1 MAILTLAILSVACSE
16 DGKIAVEF
24 EKTLYTVHGGGSVDI
39 AVNVSEPAASDIR
52 IGLIF
57 SGSASADKYAVGF
70 DSVTIPAGETVG
82 TVTISD
88 IRISQD
94 EQIAVG
100 IGRCPAGYAPGTKSV
115 TIVTVDAEELLICSF
130 ASTSDNLLCSFAS
143 TTDNAIGSYGAR
155 IDVSGAV
162 SGKDLS
168 LNEDVVIPLTA
179 SGAAASYLNFGGE
192 PHALLKAGDKVAIA
206 EFSLKPGFEEGA
218 EIKLGIK
225 EGEDRILIGNNETI
239 TLKLYG
245 AEIPEALLGTWTF
258 DHVFDIEEIEEFF
271 YDDGKGDDITLL
283 PTHNEGFTL
292 TFEKDDAGI
301 ITVTPNDKGDFAK
314 FFRTA
319 SVTPTE
325 PINYSSEGI
334 VTGMNTVSEINMF
347 MATED
352 YGIHTCS
359 YYKLSQANRAFSSEV
374 ENLGEAVV
382 IFTLVEGGLQV
393 EFRDYDTPP
402 FGEVWWDPEFEAD
415 MFGFASLFVK

>member
-1 MAILTLAILSVACSE
+1 MKYLSKLMAILTLALFSVACSE
-16 DGKIAVEF
+16 DGKITVEF

-39 AVNVSEPAASDIR
+39 AVNVSEPAASDIS
-52 IGLIF
+52 IGLLF
-57 SGSASADKYAVGF
+57 SGSASADKYAASF
-70 DSVTIPAGETVG
+70 DTVTIPAGETTG

-88 IRISQD
+88 IRISQE
-94 EQIAVG
+94 EQIVVG
-100 IGRCPAGYAPGTKSV
+100 IVSCPAGYTPGTKSV
-115 TIVTVDAEELLICSF
+115 TIVTVDAEELLVCSF
-130 ASTSDNLLCSFAS
+130 ATTS
-143 TTDNAIGSYGAR
+143 DNAIGSYRAR

-206 EFSLKPGFEEGA
+206 EFSLNPGFEEGA
-218 EIKLGIK
+218 EVKLSIK

-258 DHVFDIEEIEEFF
+258 DHVFDIEEVEEFF
-271 YDDGKGDDITLL
+271 GEMEDDITLL

-292 TFEKDDAGI
+292 TFEKDNAGI

-319 SVTPTE
+319 TVTPTE
-325 PINYSSEGI
+325 PINYSSEGT

-347 MATED
+347 MAMED
-352 YGIHTCS
+352 YDVHTCS
-359 YYKLSQANRAFSSEV
+359 YYKLSEANRAFSSEV
-374 ENLGEAVV
+374 ETLGEAVV

-402 FGEVWWDPEFEAD
+402 FGEMWWDPEFDPD

>member
-1 MAILTLAILSVACSE
+1 MKYLSKLMAILTLALFSVACSE
-16 DGKIAVEF
+16 DGKITVEF

-39 AVNVSEPAASDIR
+39 AVNVSEPAASDIS
-52 IGLIF
+52 IGLLF
-57 SGSASADKYAVGF
+57 SGSASADKYAASF
-70 DSVTIPAGETVG
+70 DTVTIPAGETTG

-88 IRISQD
+88 IRISQE
-94 EQIAVG
+94 EQIVVG
-100 IGRCPAGYAPGTKSV
+100 IVSCPAGYTPGAKSV
-115 TIVTVDAEELLICSF
+115 TIVTVDAEELLVCSF
-130 ASTSDNLLCSFAS
+130 ATTS
-143 TTDNAIGSYGAR
+143 DNAIGSYRAR

-206 EFSLKPGFEEGA
+206 EFSLNPGFEEGA
-218 EIKLGIK
+218 EVKLSIK

-258 DHVFDIEEIEEFF
+258 DHVFDIEEVEEFF
-271 YDDGKGDDITLL
+271 GEMEDDITLL

-292 TFEKDDAGI
+292 TFEKDNAGI

-319 SVTPTE
+319 TVTPTE

-347 MATED
+347 MAMED
-352 YGIHTCS
+352 YDVHTCS
-359 YYKLSQANRAFSSEV
+359 YYKLSEANRAFSSEV
-374 ENLGEAVV
+374 ETLGEAVV

-402 FGEVWWDPEFEAD
+402 FGEMWWDSEFDAD

>member
-1 MAILTLAILSVACSE
+1 MAILTLALFSVACSE
-16 DGKIAVEF
+16 DGKITVEF

-39 AVNVSEPAASDIR
+39 AVNVSEPAASDIS
-52 IGLIF
+52 IGLLF
-57 SGSASADKYAVGF
+57 SGSASADKYAASF
-70 DSVTIPAGETVG
+70 DTVTIPAGETTG

-88 IRISQD
+88 IRISQE
-94 EQIAVG
+94 EQIVVG
-100 IGRCPAGYAPGTKSV
+100 IVSCPSGYTPGAKSV
-115 TIVTVDAEELLICSF
+115 TIVTVDAEELLVCSF
-130 ASTSDNLLCSFAS
+130 ATTS
-143 TTDNAIGSYGAR
+143 DNAIGSYRAR

-168 LNEDVVIPLTA
+168 LNEDVVIPLSA

-218 EIKLGIK
+218 EVKLSIK

-258 DHVFDIEEIEEFF
+258 DHVFDIEEVEEFF
-271 YDDGKGDDITLL
+271 SEMEDDITLL

-319 SVTPTE
+319 TVTPTE
-325 PINYSSEGI
+325 PINYSSEGT

-347 MATED
+347 MAMED
-352 YGIHTCS
+352 YDFHTCS
-359 YYKLSQANRAFSSEV
+359 YYRLSEANRAFSSEV
-374 ENLGEAVV
+374 ETLGEAVV

-402 FGEVWWDPEFEAD
+402 FGEMWWDPEFDAD

>member
-1 MAILTLAILSVACSE
+1 MAILTLALFSVACSE
-16 DGKIAVEF
+16 DGKITVEF

-39 AVNVSEPAASDIR
+39 AVNVSEPAASDIS
-52 IGLIF
+52 IGLLF
-57 SGSASADKYAVGF
+57 SGSASADKYAASF
-70 DSVTIPAGETVG
+70 DTVTIPAGETTG

-88 IRISQD
+88 IRISQE
-94 EQIAVG
+94 EQIVVG
-100 IGRCPAGYAPGTKSV
+100 IVSCPSGYTPGAKSV
-115 TIVTVDAEELLICSF
+115 TIVTVDAEELLVCSF
-130 ASTSDNLLCSFAS
+130 ATTS
-143 TTDNAIGSYGAR
+143 DNAIGSYRAR

-192 PHALLKAGDKVAIA
+192 PHARLKAGDKVAIA
-206 EFSLKPGFEEGA
+206 EFSLNPGFEEGA
-218 EIKLGIK
+218 EVKLSIK

-258 DHVFDIEEIEEFF
+258 DHVFDIEEVEEFF
-271 YDDGKGDDITLL
+271 SEMEDDITLL

-319 SVTPTE
+319 TVTPTE
-325 PINYSSEGI
+325 PINYSSEGE

-347 MATED
+347 MAMED
-352 YGIHTCS
+352 YDFHTCS
-359 YYKLSQANRAFSSEV
+359 YYRLSEANRAFSSEV
-374 ENLGEAVV
+374 ETLGEAVV

-402 FGEVWWDPEFEAD
+402 FGEMWWDPEFDPD

>member
-1 MAILTLAILSVACSE
+1 MKYLSKLMAILTLALFSVACSE
-16 DGKIAVEF
+16 DGKITVEF

-39 AVNVSEPAASDIR
+39 AVNVSEPAASDIS
-52 IGLIF
+52 IGLLF
-57 SGSASADKYAVGF
+57 SGSASADKYAAGF
-70 DSVTIPAGETVG
+70 DTVTIPAGETTG

-88 IRISQD
+88 IRISQE
-94 EQIAVG
+94 EQIVVG
-100 IGRCPAGYAPGTKSV
+100 IVSCPSGYTPGAKSV
-115 TIVTVDAEELLICSF
+115 TIVTVDAEELLVCSF
-130 ASTSDNLLCSFAS
+130 ATTS
-143 TTDNAIGSYGAR
+143 DNAIGSYRAR

-168 LNEDVVIPLTA
+168 LNEDVVIPLSA

-206 EFSLKPGFEEGA
+206 EFSLNPGFEEGA
-218 EIKLGIK
+218 EVKLSIK

-258 DHVFDIEEIEEFF
+258 DHVFDIEEVEEFF
-271 YDDGKGDDITLL
+271 GDEGDDITLL

-292 TFEKDDAGI
+292 TFEKDNAGI

-325 PINYSSEGI
+325 PINYSSDGE

-347 MATED
+347 MAMED
-352 YGIHTCS
+352 YDVHTCS
-359 YYKLSQANRAFSSEV
+359 YYRLSEANRAFSSEV
-374 ENLGEAVV
+374 ETLGEAVV

-402 FGEVWWDPEFEAD
+402 FGEMWWEPDFDPD

>member
-1 MAILTLAILSVACSE
+1 MAILTLALFSVACSE
-16 DGKIAVEF
+16 DGKITVEF

-39 AVNVSEPAASDIR
+39 AVNVSEPAASDIS
-52 IGLIF
+52 IGLLF
-57 SGSASADKYAVGF
+57 SGSASADKYAASF
-70 DSVTIPAGETVG
+70 DTVTIPAGETTG

-88 IRISQD
+88 IRISQE
-94 EQIAVG
+94 EQIVVG
-100 IGRCPAGYAPGTKSV
+100 IVSCPSGYTPGAKSV
-115 TIVTVDAEELLICSF
+115 TIVTVDAEELLVCSF
-130 ASTSDNLLCSFAS
+130 ATTS
-143 TTDNAIGSYGAR
+143 DNAIGSYRAR

-168 LNEDVVIPLTA
+168 LNEDVVIPLSA

-206 EFSLKPGFEEGA
+206 EFSLNPGFEEGA
-218 EIKLGIK
+218 EVKLSIK

-258 DHVFDIEEIEEFF
+258 DHVFDIEEVEEFF
-271 YDDGKGDDITLL
+271 SEMEDDITLL

-292 TFEKDDAGI
+292 TFEKDNAGI

-319 SVTPTE
+319 TVTPTE

-347 MATED
+347 MAMED
-352 YGIHTCS
+352 YDVHTCS
-359 YYKLSQANRAFSSEV
+359 YYKLSEANRAFSSEV
-374 ENLGEAVV
+374 ETLGEAVV

-402 FGEVWWDPEFEAD
+402 FGEMWWDPDFDAD

>member
-57 SGSASADKYAVGF
+57 SGSASADKYAAGF

-100 IGRCPAGYAPGTKSV
+100 IASCPAGYAPGTKSV

-130 ASTSDNLLCSFAS
+130 ASTSDN
-143 TTDNAIGSYGAR
+143 AIGSYRAR

-162 SGKDLS
+162 SDKDLS

-218 EIKLGIK
+218 EVKLSIK

-283 PTHNEGFTL
+283 PTHNDGFTL

-347 MATED
+347 MASED
-352 YGIHTCS
+352 YGVHTCS

-374 ENLGEAVV
+374 ETLGEAVV

-402 FGEVWWDPEFEAD
+402 FGEMWWDPDFDAD

>member
-1 MAILTLAILSVACSE
+1 MKYLSKLMAILTLALFSVACSE
-16 DGKIAVEF
+16 DGKITVEF

-39 AVNVSEPAASDIR
+39 AVNVSEPAASDIS
-52 IGLIF
+52 IGLLF
-57 SGSASADKYAVGF
+57 SGSASADKYAASF
-70 DSVTIPAGETVG
+70 DTVTIPAGETTG

-88 IRISQD
+88 IRISQE
-94 EQIAVG
+94 EQIVVG
-100 IGRCPAGYAPGTKSV
+100 IVSCPSGYTPGAKSV
-115 TIVTVDAEELLICSF
+115 TIVTVDAEELLVCSF
-130 ASTSDNLLCSFAS
+130 ATTS
-143 TTDNAIGSYGAR
+143 DNAIGSYRAR

-218 EIKLGIK
+218 EVKLSIK

-258 DHVFDIEEIEEFF
+258 DHVFDIEEVEEFF
-271 YDDGKGDDITLL
+271 GEMEDDITLL

-292 TFEKDDAGI
+292 TFEKDNAGI

-319 SVTPTE
+319 TVTPTE
-325 PINYSSEGI
+325 PINYSSEGE

-347 MATED
+347 MAMED
-352 YGIHTCS
+352 YGVHTCS
-359 YYKLSQANRAFSSEV
+359 YYRLSEANRAFSSEV
-374 ENLGEAVV
+374 ETLGEAVV

-402 FGEVWWDPEFEAD
+402 FGEMWWDPEFDAD

>member
-1 MAILTLAILSVACSE
+1 MAILTLALFSVACSE
-16 DGKIAVEF
+16 DGKITVEF

-39 AVNVSEPAASDIR
+39 AVNVSEPAASDIS
-52 IGLIF
+52 IGLLF
-57 SGSASADKYAVGF
+57 SGSASADKYAASF
-70 DSVTIPAGETVG
+70 DTVTIPAGETTG

-88 IRISQD
+88 IRISQE
-94 EQIAVG
+94 EQIVVG
-100 IGRCPAGYAPGTKSV
+100 IVSCPSGYTPGAKSV
-115 TIVTVDAEELLICSF
+115 TIVTVDAEELLVCSF
-130 ASTSDNLLCSFAS
+130 ATTS
-143 TTDNAIGSYGAR
+143 DNAIGSYRAR

-168 LNEDVVIPLTA
+168 LNEDVVIPLSA

-206 EFSLKPGFEEGA
+206 EFSLNPGFEEGA
-218 EIKLGIK
+218 EVKLSIK

-258 DHVFDIEEIEEFF
+258 DHVFDIEEVEEFF
-271 YDDGKGDDITLL
+271 GEMEDDITLL

-292 TFEKDDAGI
+292 TFEKDNAGI

-319 SVTPTE
+319 TVTPTE

-347 MATED
+347 MAMED
-352 YGIHTCS
+352 YDFHTCS
-359 YYKLSQANRAFSSEV
+359 YYRLSEANRAFSSEV
-374 ENLGEAVV
+374 ETLGEAVV

-402 FGEVWWDPEFEAD
+402 FGEMWWDSEFDAD

>member
-1 MAILTLAILSVACSE
+1 MKYLSKLMAILTLALFSVACSE
-16 DGKIAVEF
+16 DGKITVEF

-39 AVNVSEPAASDIR
+39 AVNVSEPAASDIS
-52 IGLIF
+52 IGLLF
-57 SGSASADKYAVGF
+57 SGSASADKYAASF
-70 DSVTIPAGETVG
+70 DTVTIPAGETTG

-88 IRISQD
+88 IRISQE
-94 EQIAVG
+94 EQIVVG
-100 IGRCPAGYAPGTKSV
+100 IVSCPSGYTPGAKSV
-115 TIVTVDAEELLICSF
+115 TIVTVDAEELLVCSF
-130 ASTSDNLLCSFAS
+130 ATTS
-143 TTDNAIGSYGAR
+143 DNAIGSYRAR

-168 LNEDVVIPLTA
+168 LNEDVVIPLSA

-206 EFSLKPGFEEGA
+206 EFSLNPGFEEGA
-218 EIKLGIK
+218 EVKLSIK

-258 DHVFDIEEIEEFF
+258 DHVFDIEEVEEFF
-271 YDDGKGDDITLL
+271 GEMEDDITLL

-292 TFEKDDAGI
+292 TFEKDNAGI

-319 SVTPTE
+319 TVTPTE
-325 PINYSSEGI
+325 PINYSSEGT

-347 MATED
+347 MAMED
-352 YGIHTCS
+352 YDFHTCS
-359 YYKLSQANRAFSSEV
+359 YYKLSEANRAFSSEV
-374 ENLGEAVV
+374 ETLGEAVV

-402 FGEVWWDPEFEAD
+402 FGEMWWEPANFDPD

>member
-1 MAILTLAILSVACSE
+1 MAILTLALFSVACSE
-16 DGKIAVEF
+16 DGKITVEF

-39 AVNVSEPAASDIR
+39 AVNVSEPAASDIS
-52 IGLIF
+52 IGLLF
-57 SGSASADKYAVGF
+57 SGSASADKYAASF
-70 DSVTIPAGETVG
+70 DTVTIPAGETTG

-88 IRISQD
+88 IRISQE
-94 EQIAVG
+94 EQIVVG
-100 IGRCPAGYAPGTKSV
+100 IVSCPSGYTPGAKSV
-115 TIVTVDAEELLICSF
+115 TIVTVDAEELLVCSF
-130 ASTSDNLLCSFAS
+130 ATTS
-143 TTDNAIGSYGAR
+143 DNAIGSYRAR

-206 EFSLKPGFEEGA
+206 EFSLNPGFEEGA
-218 EIKLGIK
+218 EVKLSIK

-258 DHVFDIEEIEEFF
+258 DHVFDIEEVEEFF
-271 YDDGKGDDITLL
+271 SEMEDDITLL

-292 TFEKDDAGI
+292 TFEKDNAGI

-319 SVTPTE
+319 TVTPTE
-325 PINYSSEGI
+325 PINYSSEGT

-347 MATED
+347 MAMED
-352 YGIHTCS
+352 YDFHTCS
-359 YYKLSQANRAFSSEV
+359 YYRLSEANRAFSSEV
-374 ENLGEAVV
+374 ETLGEAVV

-402 FGEVWWDPEFEAD
+402 FGEMWWDSEFDAD

>member
-130 ASTSDNLLCSFAS
+130 ASTSDN
-143 TTDNAIGSYGAR
+143 AIGSYRAR

-162 SGKDLS
+162 SGKNLS

-245 AEIPEALLGTWTF
+245 AEIPEALLGTWKF
-258 DHVFDIEEIEEFF
+258 DHVFDLEEIEYFF
-271 YDDGKGDDITLL
+271 GELEDDITLL

-347 MATED
+347 MASED
-352 YGIHTCS
+352 YDFHTCS
-359 YYKLSQANRAFSSEV
+359 YYRLSEANRAFSSEV
-374 ENLGEAVV
+374 ETLGEAVV

-402 FGEVWWDPEFEAD
+402 FGEMWWDPDFDAD

>member
-1 MAILTLAILSVACSE
+1 MAILTLALFSVACSE
-16 DGKIAVEF
+16 DGKITVEF

-39 AVNVSEPAASDIR
+39 AVNVSEPAASDIS
-52 IGLIF
+52 IGLLF
-57 SGSASADKYAVGF
+57 SGSASADKYAASF
-70 DSVTIPAGETVG
+70 DTVTIPAGETTG

-88 IRISQD
+88 IRISQE
-94 EQIAVG
+94 EQIVVG
-100 IGRCPAGYAPGTKSV
+100 IVSCPAGYTPGAKSV
-115 TIVTVDAEELLICSF
+115 TIVTVDAEELLVCSF
-130 ASTSDNLLCSFAS
+130 ATTS
-143 TTDNAIGSYGAR
+143 DNAIGSYRAR

-206 EFSLKPGFEEGA
+206 EFSLNPGFEEGA
-218 EIKLGIK
+218 EVKLSIK
-225 EGEDRILIGNNETI
+225 EGDDRILIGNNETI

-258 DHVFDIEEIEEFF
+258 DHVFDIEEVEEFF
-271 YDDGKGDDITLL
+271 GEMEDDITLL

-292 TFEKDDAGI
+292 TFAKDDAGI

-319 SVTPTE
+319 TVTPTE
-325 PINYSSEGI
+325 PINYSSEGT

-347 MATED
+347 MAMED
-352 YGIHTCS
+352 YDFHTCS
-359 YYKLSQANRAFSSEV
+359 YYRLSEANRAFSSEV
-374 ENLGEAVV
+374 ETLGEAVV

-402 FGEVWWDPEFEAD
+402 FGEMWWDPEFDPD

>member
-130 ASTSDNLLCSFAS
+130 ASTSDN
-143 TTDNAIGSYGAR
+143 AIGSYRAR

-162 SGKDLS
+162 SGKNLS

-402 FGEVWWDPEFEAD
+402 FGEMWWDPDFDAD

>member
-57 SGSASADKYAVGF
+57 SGSASADKYAAGF

-130 ASTSDNLLCSFAS
+130 ASTSDN
-143 TTDNAIGSYGAR
+143 AIGSYRAR

-162 SGKDLS
+162 SGKNLS

-245 AEIPEALLGTWTF
+245 AEIPEALLGTWKF
-258 DHVFDIEEIEEFF
+258 DHVFDLEEIEYFF
-271 YDDGKGDDITLL
+271 DDEGDDITLL

-319 SVTPTE
+319 TVTPTE

-347 MATED
+347 MASED
-352 YGIHTCS
+352 YDFHTCS
-359 YYKLSQANRAFSSEV
+359 YYRLSEANRAFSSEV
-374 ENLGEAVV
+374 ETLGEAVV

-402 FGEVWWDPEFEAD
+402 FGEMWWDPDFDAD

>member
-130 ASTSDNLLCSFAS
+130 ASTSDN
-143 TTDNAIGSYGAR
+143 AIGSYRAR

-162 SGKDLS
+162 SGKNLS

-319 SVTPTE
+319 TVTPTE
-325 PINYSSEGI
+325 PINYSSEGT

-347 MATED
+347 MASED
-352 YGIHTCS
+352 YGVHTCS
-359 YYKLSQANRAFSSEV
+359 YYRLSEANRAFSSEV
-374 ENLGEAVV
+374 ETLGEAVV

-402 FGEVWWDPEFEAD
+402 FGEMWWDPDFDAD

>member
-130 ASTSDNLLCSFAS
+130 ASTSDN
-143 TTDNAIGSYGAR
+143 AIGSYRAR

-162 SGKDLS
+162 SGKNLS

-245 AEIPEALLGTWTF
+245 AEIPEALLGTWKF
-258 DHVFDIEEIEEFF
+258 DHVFDLEEIEYFF
-271 YDDGKGDDITLL
+271 DDEGDDITLL

-319 SVTPTE
+319 TVTPTE

-347 MATED
+347 MAMED
-352 YGIHTCS
+352 YDVHTCS
-359 YYKLSQANRAFSSEV
+359 YYMLSEANRAFSSEV
-374 ENLGEAVV
+374 ETLGEAVV

-402 FGEVWWDPEFEAD
+402 FGEMWWDPDFDAD

>member
-1 MAILTLAILSVACSE
+1 MKYLSKLMAILTLALFSVACSE

-39 AVNVSEPAASDIR
+39 AVNVSEPAASDIS
-52 IGLIF
+52 IGLLF
-57 SGSASADKYAVGF
+57 SGSASADKYAASF
-70 DSVTIPAGETVG
+70 DTVTIPAGETTG

-88 IRISQD
+88 IRISQE
-94 EQIAVG
+94 EQIVVG
-100 IGRCPAGYAPGTKSV
+100 IVSCPSGYTPGAKSV
-115 TIVTVDAEELLICSF
+115 TIVTVDAEELLVCSF
-130 ASTSDNLLCSFAS
+130 ATTS
-143 TTDNAIGSYGAR
+143 DNAIGSYRAR

-192 PHALLKAGDKVAIA
+192 PHARLKAGDKVAIA
-206 EFSLKPGFEEGA
+206 EFSLNPGFEEGA
-218 EIKLGIK
+218 EVKLSIK

-258 DHVFDIEEIEEFF
+258 DHVFDIEEVEEFF
-271 YDDGKGDDITLL
+271 SEMEDDITLL

-319 SVTPTE
+319 TVTPTE
-325 PINYSSEGI
+325 PINYSSEGE

-347 MATED
+347 MAMED
-352 YGIHTCS
+352 YDFHTCS
-359 YYKLSQANRAFSSEV
+359 YYRLSEANRAFSSEV
-374 ENLGEAVV
+374 ETLGEAVV

-402 FGEVWWDPEFEAD
+402 FGEMWWDPEFDPD

>member
-1 MAILTLAILSVACSE
+1 MAILTLALFSVACSE
-16 DGKIAVEF
+16 DGKITVEF

-39 AVNVSEPAASDIR
+39 AVNVSEPAASDIS
-52 IGLIF
+52 IGLLF
-57 SGSASADKYAVGF
+57 SGSASADKYAASF
-70 DSVTIPAGETVG
+70 DTVTIPAGETTG

-88 IRISQD
+88 IRISQE
-94 EQIAVG
+94 EQIVVG
-100 IGRCPAGYAPGTKSV
+100 IVSCPSGYTPGAKSV
-115 TIVTVDAEELLICSF
+115 TIVTVDAEELLVCSF
-130 ASTSDNLLCSFAS
+130 ATTS
-143 TTDNAIGSYGAR
+143 DNAIGSYRAR

-206 EFSLKPGFEEGA
+206 EFSLNPGFEEGA
-218 EIKLGIK
+218 EVKLSIK

-258 DHVFDIEEIEEFF
+258 DHAFALEEIEYFF
-271 YDDGKGDDITLL
+271 GELEDDITLL

-347 MATED
+347 MASED
-352 YGIHTCS
+352 YDFHTCS
-359 YYKLSQANRAFSSEV
+359 YYRLSEANRAFSSEV
-374 ENLGEAVV
+374 ETLGEAVV

-402 FGEVWWDPEFEAD
+402 FGEMWWDPEFDPD

>member
-57 SGSASADKYAVGF
+57 SGSASADKYAAGF

-94 EQIAVG
+94 EQIVVSIAS
-100 IGRCPAGYAPGTKSV
+100 CPAGYAPGTKSV

-130 ASTSDNLLCSFAS
+130 ASTSDN
-143 TTDNAIGSYGAR
+143 AIGSYRAR

-168 LNEDVVIPLTA
+168 LNEDVVIPLSA

-192 PHALLKAGDKVAIA
+192 PHALLKAGDNVAIA
-206 EFSLKPGFEEGA
+206 EFSLNPGFEEGA
-218 EIKLGIK
+218 EVKLSIK

-258 DHVFDIEEIEEFF
+258 DHVFDIEEVEEFF
-271 YDDGKGDDITLL
+271 GELKDDITLL

-347 MATED
+347 MAMED
-352 YGIHTCS
+352 YDVHTCS
-359 YYKLSQANRAFSSEV
+359 YYMLSEANRAFSSEV
-374 ENLGEAVV
+374 ETLGEAVV

-402 FGEVWWDPEFEAD
+402 FGEMWWDPDFDAD

>member
-57 SGSASADKYAVGF
+57 SGSASADKYAAGF

-100 IGRCPAGYAPGTKSV
+100 IASCPAGYAPGTKSV

-130 ASTSDNLLCSFAS
+130 ASTSDN
-143 TTDNAIGSYGAR
+143 AIGSYRAR

-162 SGKDLS
+162 SDKDLS

-206 EFSLKPGFEEGA
+206 EFSLNPGFEEGA
-218 EIKLGIK
+218 EVKLSIK

-319 SVTPTE
+319 TVTPTE

-347 MATED
+347 MAME
-352 YGIHTCS
+352 YGVHTCS
-359 YYKLSQANRAFSSEV
+359 YYMLSEANRAFSSEV

-402 FGEVWWDPEFEAD
+402 FGEMWWDPDFDAD

>member
-1 MAILTLAILSVACSE
+1 MAILTLALFSVACSE
-16 DGKIAVEF
+16 DGKITVEF

-39 AVNVSEPAASDIR
+39 AVNVSEPAASDIS
-52 IGLIF
+52 IGLLF
-57 SGSASADKYAVGF
+57 SGSASADKYAASF
-70 DSVTIPAGETVG
+70 DTVTIPAGETTG

-88 IRISQD
+88 IRISQE
-94 EQIAVG
+94 EQIVVG
-100 IGRCPAGYAPGTKSV
+100 IVSCPAGYTPGAKSV
-115 TIVTVDAEELLICSF
+115 TIVTVDAEELLVCSF
-130 ASTSDNLLCSFAS
+130 ATTS
-143 TTDNAIGSYGAR
+143 DNAIGSYRAR

-218 EIKLGIK
+218 EVKLSIK

-258 DHVFDIEEIEEFF
+258 DHVFDIEEVEEFF
-271 YDDGKGDDITLL
+271 SEMEDDITLL

-319 SVTPTE
+319 TVTPTE

-347 MATED
+347 MASED
-352 YGIHTCS
+352 YGVHTCS
-359 YYKLSQANRAFSSEV
+359 YYRLSEANRAFSSEV
-374 ENLGEAVV
+374 ETLGEAVV

-402 FGEVWWDPEFEAD
+402 FGEMWWDPEFDPD

>member
-1 MAILTLAILSVACSE
+1 MAILTLALCSVACSE
-16 DGKIAVEF
+16 DGKITVEF

-39 AVNVSEPAASDIR
+39 AVNVSEPAASDIS
-52 IGLIF
+52 IGLLF
-57 SGSASADKYAVGF
+57 SGSASADKYAASF
-70 DSVTIPAGETVG
+70 DTVTIPAGETTG

-88 IRISQD
+88 IRISQE
-94 EQIAVG
+94 EQIVVG
-100 IGRCPAGYAPGTKSV
+100 IVSCPSGYTPGAKSV
-115 TIVTVDAEELLICSF
+115 TIVTVDAEELLVCSF
-130 ASTSDNLLCSFAS
+130 ATTS
-143 TTDNAIGSYGAR
+143 DNAIGSYRAR

-168 LNEDVVIPLTA
+168 LNEDVVIPLSA

-206 EFSLKPGFEEGA
+206 EFSLNPGFEEGA
-218 EIKLGIK
+218 EVKLSIK

-258 DHVFDIEEIEEFF
+258 DHVFDIEEVEEFF
-271 YDDGKGDDITLL
+271 GEMEDDITLL

-292 TFEKDDAGI
+292 TFEKDNAGI

-319 SVTPTE
+319 TVTPTE

-347 MATED
+347 MAMED
-352 YGIHTCS
+352 YDVHTCS
-359 YYKLSQANRAFSSEV
+359 YYRLSEANRAFSSEV
-374 ENLGEAVV
+374 ETLGEAVV

-402 FGEVWWDPEFEAD
+402 FGEMWRDPEFDAD

>member
-1 MAILTLAILSVACSE
+1 MKYLSKLMAILTLALFSVACSE
-16 DGKIAVEF
+16 DGKITVEF

-39 AVNVSEPAASDIR
+39 AVNVSEPAASDIS
-52 IGLIF
+52 IGLLF
-57 SGSASADKYAVGF
+57 SGSASADKYAASF
-70 DSVTIPAGETVG
+70 DTVTIPAGETTG

-88 IRISQD
+88 IRISQE
-94 EQIAVG
+94 EQIVVG
-100 IGRCPAGYAPGTKSV
+100 IVSCPSGYTPGAKSV
-115 TIVTVDAEELLICSF
+115 TIVTVDAEELLVCSF
-130 ASTSDNLLCSFAS
+130 ATTS
-143 TTDNAIGSYGAR
+143 DNAIGSYRAR

-206 EFSLKPGFEEGA
+206 EFSLNPGFEEGA
-218 EIKLGIK
+218 EVKLSIK

-258 DHVFDIEEIEEFF
+258 DHVFDIEEVEEFF
-271 YDDGKGDDITLL
+271 GEMEDDITLL

-292 TFEKDDAGI
+292 TFEKDNAGI

-319 SVTPTE
+319 TVTPTE
-325 PINYSSEGI
+325 PINYSSEGT

-347 MATED
+347 MAMED
-352 YGIHTCS
+352 YDFHTCS
-359 YYKLSQANRAFSSEV
+359 YYRLSEANRAFSSEV
-374 ENLGEAVV
+374 ETLGEAVV

-402 FGEVWWDPEFEAD
+402 FGEMWWDPEFDPD

>member
-1 MAILTLAILSVACSE
+1 MKYLSKLMAILTLALFSVACSE
-16 DGKIAVEF
+16 DGKITVEF

-39 AVNVSEPAASDIR
+39 AVNVSEPAASDIS
-52 IGLIF
+52 IGLLF
-57 SGSASADKYAVGF
+57 SGSASADKYAASF
-70 DSVTIPAGETVG
+70 DTVTIPAGETTG

-88 IRISQD
+88 IRISQE
-94 EQIAVG
+94 EQIVVG
-100 IGRCPAGYAPGTKSV
+100 IVSCPSGYTPGAKSV
-115 TIVTVDAEELLICSF
+115 TIVTVDAEELLVCSF
-130 ASTSDNLLCSFAS
+130 ATTS
-143 TTDNAIGSYGAR
+143 DNAIGSYRAR

-206 EFSLKPGFEEGA
+206 EFSLNPGFEEGA
-218 EIKLGIK
+218 EVKLSIK

-258 DHVFDIEEIEEFF
+258 DHVFDIEEVEEFF
-271 YDDGKGDDITLL
+271 GEMEDDITLL

-319 SVTPTE
+319 TVTPTE
-325 PINYSSEGI
+325 PINYSSEGT

-347 MATED
+347 MAMED
-352 YGIHTCS
+352 YDVHTCS
-359 YYKLSQANRAFSSEV
+359 YYRLSEANRAFSSEV
-374 ENLGEAVV
+374 ETLGEAVV

-402 FGEVWWDPEFEAD
+402 FGEMWWDPEFDPD

>member
-57 SGSASADKYAVGF
+57 SGSASADKYAAGF

-88 IRISQD
+88 IKISQD

-130 ASTSDNLLCSFAS
+130 ASTSDN
-143 TTDNAIGSYGAR
+143 AIGSYRAR

-162 SGKDLS
+162 SGKNLS

-218 EIKLGIK
+218 EVKLSIK

-258 DHVFDIEEIEEFF
+258 DHVFDIEEVEEFF
-271 YDDGKGDDITLL
+271 GDEGDDITLL

-319 SVTPTE
+319 TVTPTE

-374 ENLGEAVV
+374 ENIGEAVV

-402 FGEVWWDPEFEAD
+402 FGEMWWDPEFDAD

>member
-1 MAILTLAILSVACSE
+1 MAILTLALFSVACSE
-16 DGKIAVEF
+16 DGKITVEF

-39 AVNVSEPAASDIR
+39 AVNVSEPAASDIS
-52 IGLIF
+52 IGLLF
-57 SGSASADKYAVGF
+57 SGSASADKYAASF
-70 DSVTIPAGETVG
+70 DTVTIPAGETTG

-88 IRISQD
+88 IRISQE
-94 EQIAVG
+94 EQIVVG
-100 IGRCPAGYAPGTKSV
+100 IVSCPSGYTPGAKSV
-115 TIVTVDAEELLICSF
+115 TIVTVDAEELLVCSF
-130 ASTSDNLLCSFAS
+130 ATTS
-143 TTDNAIGSYGAR
+143 DNAIGSYRAR

-206 EFSLKPGFEEGA
+206 EFSLNPGFEEGA
-218 EIKLGIK
+218 EVKLSIK

-258 DHVFDIEEIEEFF
+258 DHVFDIEEVEEFF
-271 YDDGKGDDITLL
+271 GEMEDDITLL

-292 TFEKDDAGI
+292 TFEKDNAGI

-319 SVTPTE
+319 TVTPTE
-325 PINYSSEGI
+325 PINYSSEGT

-347 MATED
+347 MAMED
-352 YGIHTCS
+352 YDVHTCS
-359 YYKLSQANRAFSSEV
+359 YYKLSEANRAFSSEV
-374 ENLGEAVV
+374 ETLGEAVV

-402 FGEVWWDPEFEAD
+402 FGEMWWEPANFDPD

>member
-1 MAILTLAILSVACSE
+1 MAILSLAILSIACSE
-16 DGKIAVEF
+16 EVKIAVEF

-39 AVNVSEPAASDIR
+39 AVNVSEPAASDIS

-130 ASTSDNLLCSFAS
+130 ASTSDN
-143 TTDNAIGSYGAR
+143 AIGSYRAR

-162 SGKDLS
+162 SGKNLS

-245 AEIPEALLGTWTF
+245 AEIPEALLGTWKF
-258 DHVFDIEEIEEFF
+258 DHVFALEEIEYFF
-271 YDDGKGDDITLL
+271 DYEGDDITLL

-319 SVTPTE
+319 TVTPTE
-325 PINYSSEGI
+325 PINCSSEGK

>member
-57 SGSASADKYAVGF
+57 SGSASADKYAAGF

-100 IGRCPAGYAPGTKSV
+100 IASCPAGYAPGTKSV

-130 ASTSDNLLCSFAS
+130 ASTSDN
-143 TTDNAIGSYGAR
+143 AIGSYRAR

-162 SGKDLS
+162 SDKDLS

-218 EIKLGIK
+218 EVKLSIK

-271 YDDGKGDDITLL
+271 GEMEDDITLL

-347 MATED
+347 MAME
-352 YGIHTCS
+352 YGVHTCS

-374 ENLGEAVV
+374 ETLGEAVV

-402 FGEVWWDPEFEAD
+402 FGEMWWDPDFDAD

>member
-1 MAILTLAILSVACSE
+1 MKYLSKLMAILTLALFSVACSE
-16 DGKIAVEF
+16 DGKITVEF

-39 AVNVSEPAASDIR
+39 AVNVSEPAASDIS
-52 IGLIF
+52 IGLLF
-57 SGSASADKYAVGF
+57 SGSASADKYAASF
-70 DSVTIPAGETVG
+70 DTVTIPAGETTG

-88 IRISQD
+88 IRISQE
-94 EQIAVG
+94 EQIVVG
-100 IGRCPAGYAPGTKSV
+100 IVSCPSGYTPGAKSV
-115 TIVTVDAEELLICSF
+115 TIVTVDAEELLVCSF
-130 ASTSDNLLCSFAS
+130 ATTS
-143 TTDNAIGSYGAR
+143 DNAIGSYRAR

-168 LNEDVVIPLTA
+168 LNEDVVIPLSA

-206 EFSLKPGFEEGA
+206 EFSLNPGFEEGA
-218 EIKLGIK
+218 EVKLSIK

-258 DHVFDIEEIEEFF
+258 DHVFDIEEVEEFF
-271 YDDGKGDDITLL
+271 SEMEDDITLL

-319 SVTPTE
+319 TVTPTE
-325 PINYSSEGI
+325 PINYSSEGT

-347 MATED
+347 MAMED
-352 YGIHTCS
+352 YDVHTCS
-359 YYKLSQANRAFSSEV
+359 YYKLSEANRAFSSEV
-374 ENLGEAVV
+374 ETLGEAVV

-402 FGEVWWDPEFEAD
+402 FGEMWWDSEFDAD

>member
-57 SGSASADKYAVGF
+57 SGSASADKYAAGF

-100 IGRCPAGYAPGTKSV
+100 IASCPAGYAPGTKSV

-130 ASTSDNLLCSFAS
+130 ASTSDN
-143 TTDNAIGSYGAR
+143 AIGSYRAR

-162 SGKDLS
+162 SDKDLS

-218 EIKLGIK
+218 EVKLSIK

-347 MATED
+347 MAMED
-352 YGIHTCS
+352 YDVHTCS
-359 YYKLSQANRAFSSEV
+359 YYKLSEANRAFSSEV

-402 FGEVWWDPEFEAD
+402 FGEMWWDPDFDAD